1 MAKLHYEVDGP
12 VAPERFIAALTDF
25 SDRRVALWPGLDAK
39 FFKVHATGPSWAD
52 VTEGTDVLGGVWG
65 REHYDWSQPGVVT
78 LELVESA
85 DFRPGTRI
93 VYRVTAASGGGCHV
107 AVDFQ
112 RIARSVRGRFVGAVL
127 QLSGPGRFAGELR
140 TALERLARIEP

>member
-1 MAKLHYEVDGP
+1 MAKFAHSVTSTLSVE
-12 VAPERFIAALTDF
+12 AFISALTEF
-25 SDRRVALWPGLDAK
+25 SERRLQIFPTIDPR
-39 FFKVHATGPSWAD
+39 FYKVYSRTATSAD
-52 VTEGTDVLGGVWG
+52 VGEGSAPFGGIWG